1 MGAPWG
7 GGRHKA
13 TEIDRGHRGAV
24 QGGCH
29 YGRPRVAGGPGG
41 GCSSP
46 KKSPPPHPAPRAS
59 AGRGG
64 RCTCKSLA
72 LELDVAWT
80 ASICSLGWRP
90 HGDGGL
96 NGDQTSS
103 SEPIDKAGDRSAAL
117 ASPMSSTSFAARQ
130 PISGSSRREQ
140 HEDCTAVRRGH
151 TCLTVSKRCILL
163 MESTE
168 KQI

>member
-1 MGAPWG
+1 MYE
-7 GGRHKA
+7 KV
-13 TEIDRGHRGAV
+13 V
-24 QGGCH
+24 QNEV
-29 YGRPRVAGGPGG
+29 RVAGAPGG
-41 GCSSP
+41 EFLGP
-46 KKSPPPHPAPRAS
+46 KKSAPPRPAPRSS

-64 RCTCKSLA
+64 RCTCKSPALA
-72 LELDVAWT
+72 AQCAFERIDPQPRLAAPRGRRTE
-80 ASICSLGWRP
+80 WRP
-90 HGDGGL
+90 DIVVRAH
-96 NGDQTSS
+96 
-103 SEPIDKAGDRSAAL
+103 DKAADRSAAL

-151 TCLTVSKRCILL
+151 IDLTVSKRCILL

>member
-1 MGAPWG
+1 MNGFIGFTACHCDKPQGA
-7 GGRHKA
+7 H
-13 TEIDRGHRGAV
+13 HGAV
-24 QGGCH
+24 QGGCLDKP
-29 YGRPRVAGGPGG
+29 PRVAGAPGG
-41 GCSSP
+41 EFLGP
-46 KKSPPPHPAPRAS
+46 KKSAPPHPAPRPS

-64 RCTCKSLA
+64 RCTCKSPA
-72 LELDVAWT
+72 LELDVPSS
-80 ASICSLGWRP
+80 ASIRSLGWRP